1 MVVQPIALCLSVG
14 RFSAAFGSW
23 KSLIQGRV
31 GSSRPDRTPKISGK
45 GDSGQPS
52 CYGLFTS
59 PWMGEVAAKRRVGVT
74 ARLLMPKLDRF
85 KLRSS
90 QRLRAA
96 MTDEERILWRHLW
109 RIPVEGTHFR
119 KQASVGI
126 YFPDFIS
133 HRLKLIIEVDGAHHS
148 FDRQQRHDEVR
159 TKWFE
164 SQGYR
169 VIRSGTAKSKTNWI
183 PCSIRSMR
191 RWKNENQ
198 TFARQTPKALEF
210 ETPPPHPGADAP
222 TLPIEGRVRS
232 YPCLTCF

>member
-1 MVVQPIALCLSVG
+1 MKQALSARICKSLDTVFMVVQPIALCLSVG

-85 KLRSS
+85 KLRSV

-96 MTDEERILWRHLW
+96 MTDEERTLWRHLW
-109 RIPVEGTHFR
+109 RIPVERHSFR

-133 HRLKLIIEVDGAHHS
+133 HRLKLIVEVDGAHHS
-148 FDRQQRHDEVR
+148 FDRQQRHDEIR

-169 VIRSGTAKSKTNWI
+169 VIRFWNHEI
-183 PCSIRSMR
+183 
-191 RWKNENQ
+191 KNELDSVLD
-198 TFARQTPKALEF
+198 TIYAAVEERKSDLRPSDAE
-210 ETPPPHPGADAP
+210 GA
-222 TLPIEGRVRS
+222 
-232 YPCLTCF
+232 

>member
-1 MVVQPIALCLSVG
+1 MVVEPIVPCLSVG

-31 GSSRPDRTPKISGK
+31 AWSRPDRAAKICVK
-45 GDSGQPS
+45 GDSSQPS
-52 CYGLFTS
+52 CYALLPPPRWGRS
-59 PWMGEVAAKRRVGVT
+59 PRSRGWVL
-74 ARLLMPKLDRF
+74 ARFPMPKLDRF
-85 KLRSS
+85 KLLSA

-119 KQASVGI
+119 KQAPVGI

-148 FDRQQRHDEVR
+148 FDGQQHHDEIR

-169 VIRSGTAKSKTNWI
+169 V
-183 PCSIRSMR
+183 
-191 RWKNENQ
+191 
-198 TFARQTPKALEF
+198 
-210 ETPPPHPGADAP
+210 
-222 TLPIEGRVRS
+222 VR
-232 YPCLTCF
+232 FW